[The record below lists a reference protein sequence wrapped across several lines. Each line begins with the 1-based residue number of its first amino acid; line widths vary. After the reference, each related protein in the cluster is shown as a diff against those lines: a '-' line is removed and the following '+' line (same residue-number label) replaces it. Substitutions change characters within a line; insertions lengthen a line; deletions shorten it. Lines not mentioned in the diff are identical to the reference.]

1 MGPIRARVKNGRL
14 ILDEPT
20 DLPEG
25 TVLDLVLDDEGDEL
39 TPEERSVLHG
49 ELRRSAREIKKGKTR
64 PAAKVLAELRA
75 RRRTRSSSSLRQQS
89 GMFRRSTIGGAQ
101 TVRVRPTCSSKNSPS
116 PSRPSFPS
124 L

>member
-39 TPEERSVLHG
+39 TPEERKVLHG
-49 ELRRSAREIKKGKTR
+49 ELRRSAREAKTGKTK
-64 PAAKVLAELRA
+64 PAAKVLADLRA
-75 RRRTRSSSSLRQQS
+75 RRR
-89 GMFRRSTIGGAQ
+89 A
-101 TVRVRPTCSSKNSPS
+101 
-116 PSRPSFPS
+116 
-124 L
+124 